1 MRYIRPYKWLFAG
14 ALLLT
19 LLLSVVAPA
28 KPLVMQRIL
37 DGPVADGNLPLLY
50 RGVWLLLALTL
61 LHVIT
66 MYLQIQLTNLLGQ
79 RIINDLRQ
87 QVFRHLVGLR
97 SQYFDRT
104 PIGALQTRAISDTQT
119 LSSVFSSTFVTI
131 VGELLQLAVIVGIML
146 YYNWRL
152 TLVIMVVMPLII
164 LSTWVFKRFVEG
176 AFRRVRKYVS
186 LLNSFTQEHITGL
199 TVTQLFHRQKQER
212 EAFDALN
219 RQHLRAHLDTVLAY
233 SIFFPV
239 VEILTALG
247 LALLV
252 WYGMGAALAG
262 TTTFGELTAFL
273 LFINMFFRPIRQL
286 ADQFNTLQM
295 GVVSAER
302 VFAVLDTREH
312 ISDTPQAGLSGEAIR
327 SHPHIVF
334 EDVHFGYKPEEPV
347 LQGVSFEVQ
356 PGSVTAI
363 VGATGSGKST
373 AIGLLLRLYE
383 HQQGSIRV
391 GGHPVQDYPLAALRG
406 QMGLVLQD
414 VFLFSD
420 SLFENIRLHK
430 PQVTREQVR
439 DAISQV
445 GADRFVDRLPGG
457 LDYKVGERG
466 SSLSTGQRQLISCL
480 RVLVH
485 DPAILLLDEA
495 TANIDSELEHLIQQ
509 ALSTLLH
516 NRTSLVV
523 AHRLSTIQHADQILT
538 MRRGQII
545 ERGTHQEL
553 LQQDGYYRKLFLL
566 QHGQP
571 LTA

>member
-1 MRYIRPYKWLFAG
+1 
-14 ALLLT
+14 
-19 LLLSVVAPA
+19 
-28 KPLVMQRIL
+28 LV
-37 DGPVADGNLPLLY
+37 
-50 RGVWLLLALTL
+50 
-61 LHVIT
+61 
-66 MYLQIQLTNLLGQ
+66 
-79 RIINDLRQ
+79 
-87 QVFRHLVGLR
+87 
-97 SQYFDRT
+97 
-104 PIGALQTRAISDTQT
+104 
-119 LSSVFSSTFVTI
+119 
-131 VGELLQLAVIVGIML
+131 
-146 YYNWRL
+146 
-152 TLVIMVVMPLII
+152 
-164 LSTWVFKRFVEG
+164 
-176 AFRRVRKYVS
+176 
-186 LLNSFTQEHITGL
+186 
-199 TVTQLFHRQKQER
+199 
-212 EAFDALN
+212 
-219 RQHLRAHLDTVLAY
+219 
-233 SIFFPV
+233 
-239 VEILTALG
+239 
-247 LALLV
+247 
-252 WYGMGAALAG
+252 G

-312 ISDTPQAGLSGEAIR
+312 ISDTPKVGLTGAVIR
-327 SHPHIVF
+327 SYPHIVF

-391 GGHPVQDYPLAALRG
+391 GGHPVQDYPLADLRG

-485 DPAILLLDEA
+485 NPAILLLDEA

-509 ALSTLLH
+509 ALTTLLH

-545 ERGTHQEL
+545 ERGTHQAL